1 LILKELVEAA
11 SSLVESGYYDV
22 NYQVQRGR
30 RSLKKALFEQAS
42 SNVICE
48 VKLASPSQGDMR
60 TRKDPVRLAL
70 ELERAGATALSV
82 ITQPHGFKGSIDS
95 LAKIAA
101 KVKIPVMMKDIV
113 VSPRQVKAAARSG
126 ADAVLVI
133 YSISKYVGMERVK
146 EILSVAGELGLETVL
161 ETHGRDE
168 IGDVRTLEFDILG
181 VNNRNLQDM
190 TVDLDVSRQVLM
202 NPPNDPRPILFE
214 SGISSPE
221 EIRELRGLG
230 ARAFLIGT
238 SIMKA
243 SNPTAKFKE
252 LLSA

>member
-22 NYQVQRGR
+22 NYQVQRDH
-30 RSLKKALFEQAS
+30 RSLKRALFEDAR
-42 SNVICE
+42 NNIICE
-48 VKLASPSQGDMR
+48 VKLASPSQGDIQ
-60 TRKDPVRLAL
+60 TGKDPVGLAV

-82 ITQPHGFKGSIDS
+82 LTQPHGFKGSIDS

-126 ADAVLVI
+126 ADAILVI
-133 YSISKYVGMERVK
+133 YSVSKYVGMDRVK
-146 EILSVAGELGLETVL
+146 DILTLAGEFGLETVL

-168 IGDVRTLEFDILG
+168 IGDVRALQFDILG
-181 VNNRNLQDM
+181 VNNRNLEDM
-190 TVDLDVSRQVLM
+190 TIDLDVSRQVLM

-214 SGISSPE
+214 SGISTPDE
-221 EIRELRGLG
+221 LRELRGLG

-243 SNPTAKFKE
+243 SNPTARFKE